1 MLKRF
6 DLSPIWTGKNGF
18 ANLFCFC
25 EDRLL
30 QRLKII
36 FFLFTIFFLKRKCN
50 EIFNTRPHMNMEKQF
65 CEIFCVIIVNQYP
78 DTVLAKLLIRWQRI
92 SVVNNL
98 ADTWLIILQYNFTI
112 KVTKNLIWYFRKLSV
127 HVLVDYVDTVLE

>member
-1 MLKRF
+1 
-6 DLSPIWTGKNGF
+6 
-18 ANLFCFC
+18 
-25 EDRLL
+25 
-30 QRLKII
+30 
-36 FFLFTIFFLKRKCN
+36 
-50 EIFNTRPHMNMEKQF
+50 MNMEKQF